1 MSISKNLSNS
11 CTAVRGVGKDAVL
24 FSYSPEGFS
33 SLALKSNAEWDDLP
47 MGIKVNGAV
56 CVGTPSAFWVI
67 GGNSPSTGDYTG
79 LLKYDYASK
88 QWSNVVNTIQH
99 VQPFK
104 DYTGHGAAYL
114 GGPSAAS
121 EVAGSIVLY
130 GGHPGGGAS
139 SSTWVIPINNPGQ
152 VDAYDGAQAA
162 AFPIIG
168 SWGTADVALVS
179 GNKIL
184 LFNPG
189 AAKANS
195 AATWRDIGIV
205 MSAPPA
211 GAVRAAIISGT
222 DNSKTML
229 KFDLSASPNK
239 LTRVT
244 LQDGSGKPMNPAVDI
259 PVAIDSKSSKR
270 DLTAANWPKYDGQ
283 PPSTTRSNPA
293 MAQSLDGQTIVFS
306 GGASDKDPIAM
317 FDAAGNGW
325 VDTAKLFDSQQALQ
339 ATSTSATSSA
349 STSTSTSSTLSSS
362 TFSTITSSTATT
374 TASSSPTAIFGDG
387 QEPTHTGPSSNAIL
401 GITLGTIAAFL
412 AVLGLILFLL
422 RRHKQRQN
430 RNVDYDINPEEKDTV
445 AFAKT
450 MQPAPAHYRG
460 HHPQNSTES
469 YSSVAILMGRMNQT
483 KPATKKRDSFR
494 SSFSSLHKQFKST
507 ISKPIPQSS
516 SNQMMQDDKGVA
528 FASNVA
534 EPRPRNG
541 PVQASDGTRRSSG
554 WNKYWSGGSALQIL
568 GYGNKR
574 GTIVSEQSSRYSDSM
589 GGPSMTHANTNANAS
604 AGATAHNALA
614 AQRATQDSATVPP
627 LNFEARPGVQRVVSG
642 SPVVSTYMGKLPISE
657 GMAGTIE
664 RPISPV
670 STASGY
676 SSGVPESVNEVW
688 DPTSGK
694 AWGSN
699 RASNQA
705 STQGNGVSKQ
715 PQLAMAASSSDMSW
729 LNLGDQRP

>member
-1 MSISKNLSNS
+1 MSIAKKLSNS
-11 CTAVRGVGKDAVL
+11 CTAVRGTGNDAVL
-24 FSYSPEGFS
+24 FSYSPDGFS
-33 SLALKSNAEWDDLP
+33 SLALKANAEWDDLP

-67 GGNSPSTGDYTG
+67 GGNSPTTGDYTG
-79 LLKYDYASK
+79 LLRYDYASQK
-88 QWSNVVNTIQH
+88 WSNEVNTQKH

-114 GGPSAAS
+114 GGPSPAS
-121 EVAGSIVLY
+121 EVAGSIILY
-130 GGHPGGGAS
+130 GGSPGGSAS
-139 SSTWVIPINNPGQ
+139 SSTWVIPIKNTGQ
-152 VDAYDGAQAA
+152 VDAYGGTRPA

-179 GNKIL
+179 DNKIL
-184 LFNPG
+184 LFNPD
-189 AAKANS
+189 AAKANPT
-195 AATWRDIGIV
+195 AAWRDIGIV
-205 MSAPPA
+205 MTAPPV

-222 DNSKTML
+222 DSSKTML
-229 KFDLSASPNK
+229 KFDLSTSPNK

-259 PVAIDSKSSKR
+259 PVTFDSKSSKR
-270 DLTAANWPKYDGQ
+270 DLTAANWPKYNGQ
-283 PPSTTRSNPA
+283 PPKTTRANPA

-306 GGASDKDPIAM
+306 GGASDSDPIAM
-317 FDAAGNGW
+317 FNAANSGW
-325 VDTAKLFDSQQALQ
+325 VDTAKLFDGSQQILQ
-339 ATSTSATSSA
+339 ATSTSATSSI
-349 STSTSTSSTLSSS
+349 STSTSTSSTLSST
-362 TFSTITSSTATT
+362 TFSTITSSSATT
-374 TASSSPTAIFGDG
+374 TASSSPTASFGDG
-387 QEPTHTGPSSNAIL
+387 QEPAHTGPSSNAIL

-412 AVLGLILFLL
+412 AVLGLILLCL
-422 RRHKQRQN
+422 RRHKRRQN
-430 RNVDYDINPEEKDTV
+430 RHVDNDINPEEKDTV

-483 KPATKKRDSFR
+483 KSPTKKRDSFR

-516 SNQMMQDDKGVA
+516 SNQMMQDDRGVA

-574 GTIVSEQSSRYSDSM
+574 GTIVSEQSSRYSENM
-589 GGPSMTHANTNANAS
+589 GNAPSMSHANTSAN
-604 AGATAHNALA
+604 AGATTHSALA

-642 SPVVSTYMGKLPISE
+642 SPVVSTYMGKLPIAE
-657 GMAGTIE
+657 GMTGTIE

-676 SSGVPESVNEVW
+676 SSGVPESVNETW

-729 LNLGDQRP
+729 LNLGDQRS